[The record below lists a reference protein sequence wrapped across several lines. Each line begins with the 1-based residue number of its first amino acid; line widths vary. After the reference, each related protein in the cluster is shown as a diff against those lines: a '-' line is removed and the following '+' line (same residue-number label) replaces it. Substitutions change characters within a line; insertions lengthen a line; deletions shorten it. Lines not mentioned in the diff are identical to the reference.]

1 MRFSSA
7 YESELMEWIYFP
19 VSLLK
24 HCSSCIKFQ
33 FVALMSL
40 LQMLT
45 KPAGK
50 NFLAVAGVSGPCVA
64 PGRSGLSTIP

>member
-1 MRFSSA
+1 MR
-7 YESELMEWIYFP
+7 ICFP
-19 VSLLK
+19 VSLSEQ
-24 HCSSCIKFQ
+24 CSSRMEFQ

-40 LQMLT
+40 LQRLT

-50 NFLAVAGVSGPCVA
+50 SFLSVAGVSGPCVA